1 MCYINNITTRIYRH
15 MNITLRKAN
24 ALQQAVNEAIKKLEL
39 TTEVGINE
47 FQKPAEVIATAN
59 EKFTTNL
66 TRRNMLVNALYE
78 IRLEVAR
85 SNASSGINDTL
96 AMLARTEKQI
106 GFYSRLT
113 SLVPQVDMEIVRGK
127 IRKIK
132 SREPSDSRYSRGL
145 FDNDEEV
152 STGIFSQDELDSFR
166 ITLNDFKRAKLK
178 MQDELLEMNVRNDIS
193 LSVEATN
200 TLAAEEI
207 L

>member
-1 MCYINNITTRIYRH
+1 

-178 MQDELLEMNVRNDIS
+178 MQDELLEMNVRNDIA
-193 LSVEATN
+193 LSDEATN